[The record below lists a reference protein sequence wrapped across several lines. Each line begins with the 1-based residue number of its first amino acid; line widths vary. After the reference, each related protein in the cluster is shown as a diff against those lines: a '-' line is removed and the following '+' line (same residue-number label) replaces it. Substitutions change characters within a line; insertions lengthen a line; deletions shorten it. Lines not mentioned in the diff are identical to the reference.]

1 MHPSCSSEVNV
12 SLPRSSWALV
22 SCGLWLVVLGLY
34 FVLARPVLLPEDVHF
49 LGQPL
54 ARIRAAIPELEHW
67 LRLVFIV
74 LGGFAAGAGVLTT
87 YLAAVVLPHRPRGAS
102 WVIAIAGLSTAVLM
116 SAVNF
121 QLQSDSWWL
130 LLIPAV
136 LWVAGLVAYLAEG
149 SGQGCSTRSSPE

>member
-1 MHPSCSSEVNV
+1 MHPSCSSDINV
-12 SLPRSSWALV
+12 PMPRSCWTLTF
-22 SCGLWLVVLGLY
+22 CGLWLVVLGLY
-34 FVLARPVLLPEDVHF
+34 FVLARPALLPEDLHF

-74 LGGFAAGAGVLTT
+74 LGGFATAAGILVA
-87 YLAAVVLPHRPRGAS
+87 YFAAVVLPRRPRGAS
-102 WVIAIAGLSTAVLM
+102 WVIAIAGLSTVVLM

-121 QLQSDSWWL
+121 QLQSDFRWL

-136 LWVAGLVAYLAEG
+136 LWVAGLVIYAAEG
-149 SGQGCSTRSSPE
+149 TRPGANARSVRE

>member
-1 MHPSCSSEVNV
+1 MC
-12 SLPRSSWALV
+12 
-22 SCGLWLVVLGLY
+22 CGLWLVVLGLH
-34 FVLARPVLLPEDVHF
+34 FVLARPALLPEDVHF

-54 ARIRAAIPELEHW
+54 ARIRAAIPELERW

-74 LGGFAAGAGVLTT
+74 QGGFAAGAGVLTR
-87 YLAAVVLPHRPRGAS
+87 YLAAVVLPHRLRGAS
-102 WVIAIAGLSTAVLM
+102 WVIAIAGLSTVVLM

-121 QLQSDSWWL
+121 LLQSDFRWL

-149 SGQGCSTRSSPE
+149 SRQGCSTRSAPE